1 MRRLSFLI
9 YSEHQKT
16 VDTVS
21 DQLTGTG
28 RIRVVSVVED
38 VRELLDAITG
48 QALDGI
54 YIDLDSR
61 PALALD
67 AVEETDRAG
76 TLLFTGGS
84 RNEPELLIRAMRLGA
99 RDFFLEHNL
108 IGIGEHLKGKE
119 LESTQGIGAAP
130 VVAVVGSK
138 GGVGATTVTCEL
150 AISLA
155 QRGLQVAVVDLSRR
169 IGDVAMYFDL
179 RPPNGVADIARRSG
193 ELDSEFLDAVASNHP
208 SGVSVFAASNDIE
221 DVAALTWSKLDR
233 ALKIMRVD
241 YDCVILDV
249 PWDFDEY
256 SIRAAGVA
264 DEIIQVTTPE
274 VLSLTHAR
282 IQRSALDRLGVA
294 GDHIRIVMNRLS
306 DRATLTVEQM
316 GEHLGA
322 PIVAT
327 LPENYEAAS
336 RCADEGITFGEVQGA
351 EDVIKA
357 VQQLRLAVADWFQLD
372 LSEPDEEA
380 ETEATLVS
388 RLRGWMGRS

>member
-9 YSEHQKT
+9 YSENPKT
-16 VDTVS
+16 VDVVS
-21 DQLTGTG
+21 EQLSATG
-28 RIRVVSVVED
+28 RIRVVAVVAD
-38 VRELLDAITG
+38 VRELLDTITG
-48 QALDGI
+48 QALDGV

-67 AVEETDRAG
+67 AVEETDRSG

-84 RNEPELLIRAMRLGA
+84 RNEAELLIRAMRLGA

-108 IGIGEHLKGKE
+108 IGIAEHLKGKE

-130 VVAVVGSK
+130 VIAVVGAK
-138 GGVGATTVTCEL
+138 GGVGATTVVCEL
-150 AISLA
+150 AIALA
-155 QRGLQVAVVDLSRR
+155 HKGMQVSVVDLSRR

-193 ELDSEFLDAVASNHP
+193 ELDSDFLDAVAAAHS
-208 SGVSVFAASNDIE
+208 SGVSIFAASNDIE

-233 ALKIMRVD
+233 ALKLMRVD

-264 DEIIQVTTPE
+264 DEILQITTPE

-282 IQRSALDRLGVA
+282 IQRSALDRLGVS
-294 GDHIRIVMNRLS
+294 GDHIRVVLNRLS

-322 PIVAT
+322 PIVAS
-327 LPENYEAAS
+327 LPEDYEAAS
-336 RCADEGITFGEVQGA
+336 KCADEGLTFGEVEGGEPVVQ
-351 EDVIKA
+351 A
-357 VQQLRLAVADWFQLD
+357 VHKLRSAVAEWFQLD
-372 LSEPDEEA
+372 LTEVEE
-380 ETEATLVS
+380 EHDTSLVK
-388 RLRGWMGRS
+388 RLRGWMGRG